1 MFNVKKENN
10 NKTEYSLVSSP
21 FLAHSSVGTHEYK
34 LTEKSKQRFFL
45 FSKQINRFHFAVT
58 RPCCGNNPFFILYC
72 LLAFRPR
79 ILSYTFVYSF
89 VWSGIKS
96 RFYKTAIFLTFNR
109 SSVLSSRFFI
119 NCTTKASKYRFILP
133 SNTFFCFPSLMTN

>member
-1 MFNVKKENN
+1 MLKK
-10 NKTEYSLVSSP
+10 KITIKQSILWYQVL

-45 FSKQINRFHFAVT
+45 FSKQINRFHFVVT
-58 RPCCGNNPFFILYC
+58 RPCCENNPSFILYC

-96 RFYKTAIFLTFNR
+96 RFYKTAIFLTFYQ
-109 SSVLSSRFFI
+109 SSRLIKSLFI
-119 NCTTKASKYRFILP
+119 NCKTKAPRHRFILP
-133 SNTFFCFPSLMTN
+133 SNTFLLSND

>member
-58 RPCCGNNPFFILYC
+58 RPCCENNPSFILFC

-96 RFYKTAIFLTFNR
+96 RFYKTAIFLT
-109 SSVLSSRFFI
+109 LYHSSRLIKSLFI
-119 NCTTKASKYRFILP
+119 NCKTKAPRHRFILP
-133 SNTFFCFPSLMTN
+133 SNTFLLSND

>member
-1 MFNVKKENN
+1 MLKK
-10 NKTEYSLVSSP
+10 KITIKQSILWYQVL

-58 RPCCGNNPFFILYC
+58 RPCCENNPFFILYC

-96 RFYKTAIFLTFNR
+96 RFYKTAIFLTFYQ
-109 SSVLSSRFFI
+109 SSRLIKSLFI
-119 NCTTKASKYRFILP
+119 NCKTKAPRHRFILP
-133 SNTFFCFPSLMTN
+133 SNTFLLSND

>member
-1 MFNVKKENN
+1 MLKK
-10 NKTEYSLVSSP
+10 KITI
-21 FLAHSSVGTHEYK
+21 
-34 LTEKSKQRFFL
+34 KQSILWYQVLFWHILQLEHTSINWLKKANSGFL
-45 FSKQINRFHFAVT
+45 FTKQINRFHFAVT
-58 RPCCGNNPFFILYC
+58 RPCCENNPSFILYC

-79 ILSYTFVYSF
+79 IPSYTFVYSF

-109 SSVLSSRFFI
+109 SSVWSSRFFI
-119 NCTTKASKYRFILP
+119 NCTMKASKYRFILP